1 MELVVTLQCWK
12 VYAFDNV
19 DRNAF
24 WSSLVWIYNTYMYP
38 WSNSLQ
44 WHKDSASRSSWYYWR
59 CFRRKGARE
68 AGWNPVS
75 WFSYWLYHP
84 KFLANPK
91 KYNQDDTNFD
101 YDYLFLRLLLLQ
113 SLPIL
118 YWWFLMPQR
127 LVAVWLPLWIA
138 VWFMMQ
144 SLVTLLFSLFKK
156 KY

>member
-91 KYNQDDTNFD
+91 NNIRMIRTLIMTIYFSGYCCCKVFRSCIDGSWC
-101 YDYLFLRLLLLQ
+101 LKGELQ
-113 SLPIL
+113 CSC
-118 YWWFLMPQR
+118 R
-127 LVAVWLPLWIA
+127 CE
-138 VWFMMQ
+138 
-144 SLVTLLFSLFKK
+144 LLFDLWCSH
-156 KY
+156 